1 MVKPD
6 IPSSLRRAM
15 DAAGLIHPN
24 EYEPT
29 ARAAKRVGVARET
42 LRDAAARG
50 DVATVKTLS
59 GFVLV
64 NVASAHQWLAR
75 RAGVS
80 KLLYD
85 SELWGSV

>member
-1 MVKPD
+1 MDKPD
-6 IPSSLRRAM
+6 IPPSLRRAM
-15 DAAGLIHPN
+15 DAAGLIHPG

-50 DVATVKTLS
+50 DVATVKTLT

-64 NVASAHQWLAR
+64 NVASARQWLAR
-75 RAGVS
+75 RRDVS
-80 KLLYD
+80 KLLSD
-85 SELWGSV
+85 TDFWGSV